1 MSVTSYGTAGGSPQ
15 QPGWRAAG
23 GMPAL
28 GRDRAHELAILV
40 NDAAATGGASAAA
53 AADEGTPFAQPG
65 SGSYADALVRTLRG
79 AGLLVDIAH
88 IVVKG
93 GFRKQLLLLNA
104 SRARLLVQAN
114 AIKKREYLGEA
125 GMPDVP
131 VLDRLADAAA
141 YTAAQRVLLVHDA
154 VAYAAEQQQQQQ
166 QEQEQQQQQHLS
178 RNPLAHPFVEL
189 CFALHDEA
197 VSREMLR
204 SIGARVDL
212 KELKGETAAT
222 LRRHRDSLHEAM
234 VGGTPTTKDGGGGP
248 GDATTSSPAAK
259 VSRRAA
265 ATAGAVRAIG
275 AEGVASFYDTL
286 VLSDAKLSSI
296 RAHYGDEVGFY
307 FAFMSHF
314 LWCLCWLAPLGLGL
328 FAVEHG
334 AGVAMGTYRT
344 AQLVFSGLLVLWGST
359 FTLLWRQRCVALR
372 KLWRLREGPMPEVVR
387 PEFEAEPGQS
397 DPSFYS
403 PVRRVLKLAASL
415 PAFALLLFALFF
427 FVGAVFY
434 WEMWII
440 FSWGGCRET
449 NHAAQVAAAST
460 NSTWDAAL
468 GCATSADTKGLLGWA
483 YELLPGL
490 AEAILFALL
499 LVAFQALAF
508 AVTRWLNWR
517 TEAHFERSYAC
528 MAVMCSFLGMFGWY
542 FYLAFWYTPDY
553 DVGLASALGVR
564 QHIWKVC
571 ENAHDSAYCIKEEV
585 NYRLR
590 LKMMADYMLTPFVVN
605 QLLNM
610 AFLVLVPT
618 IVKQAV
624 KKYEGGVKKGGCSF
638 LCVNI
643 MLPIFGGDCTNTVT
657 ELRAFEQDPATAAAT
672 AEEGDGR
679 GGGKGAAKGAA
690 PTAAASASSF
700 ELPAAQKIMDQ
711 STMGEFEPFYEYE
724 EIFLNFC
731 FLIFF
736 SAVFPLGPTFALVSN
751 ALESRSDF
759 YKLAAVTARPVPKAV
774 NSIGVWDTFFPLA
787 VELSAIVNA
796 GLLFVS
802 YAVLSYWGGAAYHG
816 KPLSTYWRD
825 AFLFAFA
832 FERLLKMLQ
841 MSLAALIGG
850 RGHLVEHEIA
860 KEHTQFKLHKIA
872 ALEEEA
878 RSKSQ

>member
-1 MSVTSYGTAGGSPQ
+1 MTSYGTAGGSPQ
-15 QPGWRAAG
+15 QPAWRAAG
-23 GMPAL
+23 GMPVL

-40 NDAAATGGASAAA
+40 NDAAATGAAA
-53 AADEGTPFAQPG
+53 DDDDDEGTPFAQPG

-79 AGLLVDIAH
+79 AGLIVDIAH
-88 IVVKG
+88 IVIKG
-93 GFRKQLLLLNA
+93 GVRKQLLLLNA
-104 SRARLLVQAN
+104 SRARLLAQAN
-114 AIKKREYLGEA
+114 AIKKREYLDEA

-131 VLDRLADAAA
+131 VLDRLADAVA

-166 QEQEQQQQQHLS
+166 QEQQQHLRHS
-178 RNPLAHPFVEL
+178 RNPLAHPSVEL

-197 VSREMLR
+197 VSRKMLR
-204 SIGARVDL
+204 SIGAHVDL

-234 VGGTPTTKDGGGGP
+234 VGTPTKDGGP
-248 GDATTSSPAAK
+248 GASTSSPAAK
-259 VSRRAA
+259 VLCRAS
-265 ATAGAVRAIG
+265 ATADAVRDIG
-275 AEGVASFYDTL
+275 AEGVASFYATL

-314 LWCLCWLAPLGLGL
+314 LWCLCWLAPLGLCL
-328 FAVEHG
+328 FSVEH
-334 AGVAMGTYRT
+334 AGVAMGTYRA

-372 KLWRLREGPMPEVVR
+372 KLWRLREGAMPEVVR

-415 PAFALLLFALFF
+415 PAFALLLFALFT

-468 GCATSADTKGLLGWA
+468 GCATSADTKGLLGWS

-553 DVGLASALGVR
+553 DVGLASALSVR

-571 ENAHDSAYCIKEEV
+571 EDRHDSAYCIKEEV

-638 LCVNI
+638 LCVNV

-672 AEEGDGR
+672 AEEGGGR
-679 GGGKGAAKGAA
+679 GGGKGGAKGAT
-690 PTAAASASSF
+690 PPAAASASPF

-711 STMGEFEPFYEYE
+711 STMGKFEPFYEYE

-751 ALESRSDF
+751 ALETRSDF
-759 YKLAAVTARPVPKAV
+759 YKLAAVTTRPVPKAV

-802 YAVLSYWGGAAYHG
+802 YAVLSYWGGASYHG